1 MKDLNKQLKFD
12 IGCEL
17 KVTLKEWKPEETNYG
32 TKNVYYIEE
41 IDGKDWF
48 EAAPGLHN
56 KINDAGIVNGETF
69 VIKKMQLEEKQNR
82 KFLKQM

>member
-32 TKNVYYIEE
+32 IKNVYYSLE
-41 IDGKDWF
+41 G
-48 EAAPGLHN
+48 GS
-56 KINDAGIVNGETF
+56 
-69 VIKKMQLEEKQNR
+69 IKYEKYNYVHR
-82 KFLKQM
+82 ANV